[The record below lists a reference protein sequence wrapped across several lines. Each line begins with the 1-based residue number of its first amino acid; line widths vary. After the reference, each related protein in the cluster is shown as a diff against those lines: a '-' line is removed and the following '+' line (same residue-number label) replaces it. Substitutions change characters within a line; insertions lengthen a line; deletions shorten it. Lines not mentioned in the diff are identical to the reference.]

1 MPLKNFIIYFILR
14 EIFLQPSPLCGTT
27 RVRPKTTERKTSII
41 LEVLQTPLRKPNVP
55 NRLGGEN
62 GRHNLSV
69 SQSEARQGRV
79 QSEHLNALK
88 HPGPSFIK
96 ITQMVELSMH
106 IRCKKIYLYITYIF
120 IFIYKRFLY

>member
-1 MPLKNFIIYFILR
+1 MLNSIREFYLTYFILR
-14 EIFLQPSPLCGTT
+14 EMQPSPLCCDTT
-27 RVRPKTTERKTSII
+27 CVRPKTTGRKTSII

-88 HPGPSFIK
+88 YR
-96 ITQMVELSMH
+96 M
-106 IRCKKIYLYITYIF
+106 
-120 IFIYKRFLY
+120 RFVYQN